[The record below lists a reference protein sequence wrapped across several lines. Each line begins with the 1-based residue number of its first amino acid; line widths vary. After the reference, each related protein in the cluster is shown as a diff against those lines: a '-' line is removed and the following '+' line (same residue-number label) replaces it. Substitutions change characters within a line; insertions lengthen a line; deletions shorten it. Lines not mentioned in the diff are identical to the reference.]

1 MNKEVLAFVG
11 RHDEP
16 GVMAADRRR
25 PKRVR
30 HAALM
35 AAAEPLARPVLR
47 VLPVWVFAPVLGA
60 ALVLHMALF
69 LLLVFYHDSA
79 PAGPKAIAVQMVTAV
94 PKAVDKPVQKL
105 TGKAVA
111 AAAAKPAAQ
120 AVQKQPVVHVVP
132 KPMPAPPVVL
142 KQAPAVPKAAA
153 AVAHREVPR
162 AAGNAAGVDKYV
174 AASIYDPAGNPRLYC
189 PAGGR
194 VGAVVYL
201 NILVVPQ
208 GKADVPVYPQVT
220 VVQSSGDA
228 AVDAAAQAVFSKWRY
243 TPRIA
248 NGVPVPWETVQTAQP
263 CG

>member
-1 MNKEVLAFVG
+1 
-11 RHDEP
+11 
-16 GVMAADRRR
+16 
-25 PKRVR
+25 
-30 HAALM
+30 
-35 AAAEPLARPVLR
+35 
-47 VLPVWVFAPVLGA
+47 
-60 ALVLHMALF
+60 MALF